1 MLYVI
6 AKHMGVEVSDAD
18 KAGMT
23 HGFEIDLDY
32 GLYTKESREGHKKKN
47 RRKRDGDKDYKRR
60 KRM

>member
-1 MLYVI
+1 
-6 AKHMGVEVSDAD
+6 MGVEVSDAD